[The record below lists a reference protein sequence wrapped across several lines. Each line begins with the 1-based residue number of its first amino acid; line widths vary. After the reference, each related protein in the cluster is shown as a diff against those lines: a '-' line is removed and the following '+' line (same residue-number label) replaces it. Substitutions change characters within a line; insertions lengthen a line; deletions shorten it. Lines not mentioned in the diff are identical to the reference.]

1 MISLPIKKKEKLKKT
16 GWKLGISSFALTV
29 AIFISC
35 QKGEEKVLPES
46 RALAEEVASGIFPY
60 RRLST
65 YGLFEGDMKELKK
78 AEPLIFYK
86 PASSLFT
93 DYALKSRFV
102 FIPEGK
108 KAQIAGSELELPIG
122 SILVKN
128 FYYPADF
135 RNPDGPRKIIETR
148 LLIHEEKGWQA
159 YPYLW
164 NEEQSDAIL
173 KVVGAETEVKFI
185 DYSGKEQI
193 INYLI
198 PNKNQCKSCH
208 NKSEQLAPIGVK
220 TQYLNHE
227 MDYGTKKENQLAH
240 WTNLGKLEGFQG
252 ANYHP
257 AMINYDDLTQTL
269 NDRAMAYLDI
279 NCSHCHS
286 AEGPASTSG
295 LFLTYDQTDPLK
307 LGVNKT
313 PVAAGKGAG
322 NFTFDIDPGNP
333 DESILIHRMKST
345 EVGVAMPEIGRSTVH
360 QEGVELIRQWIRE
373 LKKE

>member
-1 MISLPIKKKEKLKKT
+1 MNNT
-16 GWKLGISSFALTV
+16 NWKLGICSLAIAMALLT
-29 AIFISC
+29 SC
-35 QKGEEKVLPES
+35 QKSEEKIVPQS
-46 RALAEEVASGIFPY
+46 RALAEEVANGLFPY

-65 YGLFEGDMKELKK
+65 YGFFEGEMKKLD
-78 AEPLIFYK
+78 PTDQVILYK

-102 FIPEGK
+102 SIPKGQ
-108 KAQIAGSELELPIG
+108 KAQLSDSEIEFPIG
-122 SILVKN
+122 SILIKN
-128 FYYPADF
+128 FYYPTDF
-135 RNPDGPRKIIETR
+135 RKPNGERRIIETR

-185 DYSGKEQI
+185 DHLGKEQL
-193 INYLI
+193 INYLV

-208 NKSEQLAPIGVK
+208 NKSEQLVPIGVK
-220 TQYLNHE
+220 IQHLNNE
-227 MDYGTKKENQLAH
+227 LDFGEANENQLAH
-240 WTNLGKLEGFQG
+240 WTRLEKLEGFKG
-252 ANYHP
+252 TDLHP
-257 AMINYDDLTQTL
+257 SMIDYEDQTQEL

-279 NCSHCHS
+279 NCAHCHNAS
-286 AEGPASTSG
+286 GPASTSG

-322 NFTFDIDPGNP
+322 SFTFDIAPGKP
-333 DESILIHRMKST
+333 DESILVHRMNST
-345 EVGVAMPEIGRSTVH
+345 EVGVAMPELGRTEVH
-360 QEGVELIRQWIRE
+360 KEGIELIRQWILG
-373 LKKE
+373 LK